1 MLYKKNQNMLTLKNP
16 SKAPKFLGINMFK
29 CFKYK
34 LKDA

>member
-1 MLYKKNQNMLTLKNP
+1 MLTLKNP
-16 SKAPKFLGINMFK
+16 GKAPKFLGINRFK